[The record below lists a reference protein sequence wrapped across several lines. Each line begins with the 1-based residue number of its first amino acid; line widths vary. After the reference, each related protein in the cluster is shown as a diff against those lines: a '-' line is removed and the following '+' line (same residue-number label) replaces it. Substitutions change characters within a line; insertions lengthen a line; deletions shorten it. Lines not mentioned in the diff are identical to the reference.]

1 MNRAERRRLGR
12 TEKPKT
18 YTLTD
23 VDIQRIKSA
32 ATADAFKML
41 MAIPMM
47 VLNDRF
53 RFDRIQMD
61 DFVHYSMGWATD
73 VQNGVVTL
81 KEVLDLCEE
90 ETGLKIKEK

>member
-1 MNRAERRRLGR
+1 MNRAERRRLGK

-23 VDIQRIKSA
+23 AEIRRIKNDAVS
-32 ATADAFKML
+32 DAFKML
-41 MAIPMM
+41 LSIPML

-53 RFDRIQMD
+53 RFDQFQMD
-61 DFVHYSMGWATD
+61 EFVHYSMGWATD
-73 VQNGVVTL
+73 VQNGVVSL
-81 KEVLDLCEE
+81 QEVVKLCEE